1 MIYHD
6 LSFFKSFFRE
16 IPVFFLGGG
25 NPFLDEFA
33 SGEYDHLLN
42 DDIGAEEDM
51 GKTGSSGWIVLY
63 NLYGFV

>member
-1 MIYHD
+1 MIYHF
-6 LSFFKSFFRE
+6 LNHFSVRFQFFFF
-16 IPVFFLGGG
+16 FGGG